1 MLHALRISGK
11 SRPRICFLST
21 ATGDDA
27 VGLMSCY
34 GAAALEGLSAAH
46 LQLFPMPNVED
57 VTAYLCSMDVIWVG
71 GGSVANLLAIWRL
84 HGVDEAMREAW
95 ESGVVLAGVS
105 AGSLCWHVG
114 GTTDSF
120 GPQLRPVTNGLGFL
134 PYGNGVHYDSEAQ
147 RRPLV
152 QRLVAEG
159 TIPLT
164 FATDDGVGLHYVGT
178 DLTEVVTET
187 PGKSGWRIESDGAGG
202 VTETALPARL
212 LG

>member
-27 VGLMSCY
+27 AGLMSCY
-34 GAAALEGLSAAH
+34 GAAALEDLSAAH